1 MGLIISYVQVLCS
14 FRLYGDNMRTQTYSK
29 WRRSLSVL
37 FCFLCAPFGE
47 ETGGELKEKEGRW
60 GAQKACSIILI
71 LGCVGVTFGGMIVSH
86 LGVWGVIFPP
96 VWSRSPD
103 LCKLAVK
110 HIAARPS
117 YPHMTCQYT
126 QAEKALLYIQTFTQH
141 IYIHAS
147 QKQLMPH

>member
-1 MGLIISYVQVLCS
+1 MKEV
-14 FRLYGDNMRTQTYSK
+14 
-29 WRRSLSVL
+29 SLSVS
-37 FCFLCAPFGE
+37 FCFSVPSLE
-47 ETGGELKEKEGRW
+47 RRRVVSWRRRREGG

-71 LGCVGVTFGGMIVSH
+71 LGCVWVTFGGMIVSH

-96 VWSRSPD
+96 IWSHSPD

-126 QAEKALLYIQTFTQH
+126 QAEKALPYIQTFTQH
-141 IYIHAS
+141 IYILHTRVFRCVNPSVCHAS
-147 QKQLMPH
+147 QQQLMPNDYIVCI